1 MKIVDTV
8 YLVAYLRP
16 GSGELHQEAR
26 RLLEEELSS
35 GDARVSAASILE
47 LDLILK
53 SRGATAGERE
63 KIWLLLSAV
72 IGDRVE
78 PILPGDMALAAVLE
92 ERGLDYF
99 DALIAAQ
106 CINRGAEPATTDE
119 EILSAVEEYTA

>member
-1 MKIVDTV
+1 VKIIDTV

-16 GSGELHQEAR
+16 SDPLHGEAR
-26 RLLEEELSS
+26 RLLEEELPA
-35 GDARVSAASILE
+35 GRARVSEAAIAE

-53 SRGATAGERE
+53 SRGAGTGERE

-72 IGDRVE
+72 VGDAVE
-78 PILPGDMALAAVLE
+78 PLLPGDMALAAWLE

-99 DALIAAQ
+99 DALVAAQ

-119 EILSAVEEYTA
+119 EILAAVEEAQRG